1 MLLQNELVSEE
12 ELSLVKSYLLGEFLR
27 EVDGSVSYQ
36 KKFSYWN
43 DFQLNETEM
52 QEMIDALHAITP
64 QMIQM
69 LSKQYLVPESFT
81 TIVVGKM

>member
-1 MLLQNELVSEE
+1 
-12 ELSLVKSYLLGEFLR
+12 LGEFLR

-52 QEMIDALHAITP
+52 QEMIDTLHAITP
-64 QMIQM
+64 QTIQK
-69 LSKQYLVPESFT
+69 LAKQYLVPEMFT